1 MTPALK
7 ARILANWTNDTQAN
21 ATQVNATPAN
31 ATPARTALANV
42 TATQVPLPSIEPK
55 SVEPTKPAQYLSQSI
70 IIDDLPAI
78 QEPPPSSPLPED
90 DISDTIS
97 FTSTISDF
105 FEVGDDDSGPLV
117 TGPWTII
124 DHFTGDVT
132 TDDAM
137 IVDEEED
144 PPAAPAA
151 PFDFT
156 IQVQLNPILG
166 VPALVQTLPP
176 TLLFRDH
183 DERPDWLIRSTNEL
197 LHPTSYYM
205 CLNKVVDLFFAQE
218 ARLGYPD
225 KVSPLWLSLFIA
237 H

>member
-1 MTPALK
+1 LNPPNLLN
-7 ARILANWTNDTQAN
+7 ISANLSLSTIYQ
-21 ATQVNATPAN
+21 
-31 ATPARTALANV
+31 
-42 TATQVPLPSIEPK
+42 PSRN
-55 SVEPTKPAQYLSQSI
+55 L
-70 IIDDLPAI
+70 LPAPHFLKTTFQI
-78 QEPPPSSPLPED
+78 PYHSLQQSPTSSRLG
-90 DISDTIS
+90 T
-97 FTSTISDF
+97 
-105 FEVGDDDSGPLV
+105 DSGPLA

-124 DHFTGDVT
+124 NHFTSDVT
-132 TDDAM
+132 TDDVM

-197 LHPTSYYM
+197 LHPTPYYM
-205 CLNKVVDLFFAQE
+205 CLNKVMDLFFAQE